1 MPPEAAAARVMLRR
15 RELIGSAAAWPAAAT
30 SSGRPASSGAKVLRY
45 ALNTAETGFDPP
57 RVSDQSSI
65 RVLAHIFESPLTY
78 DELARPVKLVP
89 LVAAKLPEIDDEFRR
104 FVFTIRPGIFFADDS
119 AFGGRPREL
128 VAADFVYTI
137 KRFYDPALRSEWLYQ
152 WENARLLGLSELRQ
166 RALQAKAP
174 FPYDVEVPGLRALDR
189 WRFEVRL
196 AQPAPRLAELFAS
209 RTLAGAVAREV
220 IERYVD
226 DPQAHPVGTG
236 PFMLKEWRRA
246 SKIVLVRNP
255 RFREQ
260 RFAGEPAAGDAAAQ
274 AEAERLAGARAPRVD
289 RIELDIVEESQPR
302 WLAFLNGEHDAVQ
315 VPTDLSALAVPGGRL
330 APYLARRGIR
340 HQRDVASSVAHTY
353 FNFDDPLVGGYT
365 PAKVALRR
373 AIALAYDSAEEIR
386 LVRGGQALPA
396 QSMIPPGCYGADPA
410 LVSEMSRPNP
420 ARARA
425 LLEMHGYVDRD
436 GDGLRETPEGRRLEL
451 RIAFTTDQRARR
463 ISELWLRRMRAVGLR
478 TRFEVAPFGELIR
491 RSLAGQL
498 MMWGFAW
505 QGGPDGDFFLSL
517 AYGPNADQ
525 NNDARFK
532 LAAFDRLYERQR
544 VLPDGPERLALMRQ
558 AAHLMLAYVPYIA
571 HLHEI
576 TNDLAHP
583 HVRGALRHPF
593 NQDWWRWIDVD
604 PTAAGQDRP

>member
-1 MPPEAAAARVMLRR
+1 MLRR
-15 RELIGSAAAWPAAAT
+15 RELIGGVAALPAAAT
-30 SSGRPASSGAKVLRY
+30 GSRRPGAAGVKVLRY

-78 DELARPVKLVP
+78 DELARPVRLVP
-89 LVAAKLPEIDDEFRR
+89 LVAAAMPEVDDEFRR
-104 FVFTIRPGIFFADDS
+104 FVFTIRPGIFFADDP

-152 WENARLLGLSELRQ
+152 WENAGLLGLSELR
-166 RALQAKAP
+166 RRVLASKAA
-174 FPYDVEVPGLRALDR
+174 FPYDEEVPGLRALDR
-189 WRFEVRL
+189 HRFEVRL
-196 AQPAPRLAELFAS
+196 ARPAPRLADHFAS

-220 IERYVD
+220 LERSAD

-246 SKIVLVRNP
+246 SRIVLVRNP

-260 RFAGEPAAGDAAAQ
+260 RFAGRPAPDDAPAQ
-274 AEAERLAGARAPRVD
+274 AEARRLQGARAPLVD
-289 RIELDIVEESQPR
+289 RIELDVVEESQPR
-302 WLAFLNGEHDAVQ
+302 WLAFLNGEHDAVA
-315 VPTDLSALAVPGGRL
+315 VPSDLSALAVPDGQL

-340 HQRDVASSVAHTY
+340 HEREVASSVAHTF
-353 FNFDDPLVGGYT
+353 FNFDNPVVGGYG
-365 PAKVALRR
+365 PDKVALRR

-386 LVRGGQALPA
+386 VARGGQGLPA
-396 QSMIPPGCYGADPA
+396 QSMIPPDCYGAEPA
-410 LVSEMSRPNP
+410 LATEMSRPSP

-436 GDGLRETPEGRRLEL
+436 GDGFRETPAGERLEL
-451 RIAFTTDQRARR
+451 RIAFPPDQRSRR
-463 ISELWLRRMRAVGLR
+463 ISELWLKRMRAVGLR

-498 MMWGFAW
+498 MMWGFSW
-505 QGGPDGDFFLSL
+505 QGGPDGDFFLGL

-525 NNDARFK
+525 SNDARFR

-544 VLPDGPERLALMRQ
+544 VLPDGPERLALMHR
-558 AAHLMLAYVPYIA
+558 ATRLMLAYVPYIA

-593 NQDWWRWIDVD
+593 NQDW
-604 PTAAGQDRP
+604 

>member
-1 MPPEAAAARVMLRR
+1 MLRR
-15 RELIGSAAAWPAAAT
+15 RELIGGVAALPAAAT
-30 SSGRPASSGAKVLRY
+30 GSRRPGAAGVKVLRY

-78 DELARPVKLVP
+78 DELARPVRLVP
-89 LVAAKLPEIDDEFRR
+89 LVAAAMPEVDDEFRR
-104 FVFTIRPGIFFADDS
+104 FVFTIRPGIFFADDP

-152 WENARLLGLSELRQ
+152 WENAGLLGLSELR
-166 RALQAKAP
+166 RRVLASKAA
-174 FPYDVEVPGLRALDR
+174 FPYDEEVPGLRALDR
-189 WRFEVRL
+189 HRFEVRL
-196 AQPAPRLAELFAS
+196 ARPAPRLADHFAS

-220 IERYVD
+220 IERYAD

-236 PFMLKEWRRA
+236 PFMLREWRRA
-246 SKIVLVRNP
+246 SRIVLVRNP

-260 RFAGEPAAGDAAAQ
+260 RFAGRPAPDDAPAQ
-274 AEAERLAGARAPRVD
+274 AEARRLQGARAPLVD
-289 RIELDIVEESQPR
+289 RIELDVVEESQPR
-302 WLAFLNGEHDAVQ
+302 WLAFLNGEHDAVA
-315 VPTDLSALAVPGGRL
+315 VPSDLSALAVPDGQP

-340 HQRDVASSVAHTY
+340 HEREVASSVAHTF
-353 FNFDDPLVGGYT
+353 FNFDNPVVGGYG
-365 PAKVALRR
+365 PDKVALRR

-386 LVRGGQALPA
+386 VARGGQGLPA
-396 QSMIPPGCYGADPA
+396 QSMIPPDCYGAEPA
-410 LVSEMSRPNP
+410 LATEMSRPSP

-436 GDGLRETPEGRRLEL
+436 GDGFRETPAGERLEL
-451 RIAFTTDQRARR
+451 RIAFPPDQRSRR
-463 ISELWLRRMRAVGLR
+463 ISELWLKRMRAVGLR

-498 MMWGFAW
+498 MMWGFSW
-505 QGGPDGDFFLSL
+505 QGGPDGDFFLGL

-525 NNDARFK
+525 SNDARFR

-544 VLPDGPERLALMRQ
+544 VLPDGPERLALMHR
-558 AAHLMLAYVPYIA
+558 ATRLMLAYVPYIA

-604 PTAAGQDRP
+604 PGDRAG

>member
-1 MPPEAAAARVMLRR
+1 MLRR
-15 RELIGSAAAWPAAAT
+15 RELIGGVAALPAAAT
-30 SSGRPASSGAKVLRY
+30 GSRRPGAAGVKVLRY

-78 DELARPVKLVP
+78 DELARPVRLVP
-89 LVAAKLPEIDDEFRR
+89 LVAAAMPEVDDDFRR
-104 FVFTIRPGIFFADDS
+104 FVFTIRPGIFFADDP
-119 AFGGRPREL
+119 AFGGRSREL

-152 WENARLLGLSELRQ
+152 WENAGLLGLSELR
-166 RALQAKAP
+166 RRVLASKAA
-174 FPYDVEVPGLRALDR
+174 FPYDEEVPGLRALDR
-189 WRFEVRL
+189 HRFEVRL
-196 AQPAPRLAELFAS
+196 ARPAPRLADHFAS

-220 IERYVD
+220 IERYAD

-246 SKIVLVRNP
+246 SRIVLVRNP

-260 RFAGEPAAGDAAAQ
+260 RFAGRPAPDDAAAQ
-274 AEAERLAGARAPRVD
+274 AEARRLQGARAPLVD
-289 RIELDIVEESQPR
+289 RIELDVVEESQPR
-302 WLAFLNGEHDAVQ
+302 WLAFLNGEHDAVA
-315 VPTDLSALAVPGGRL
+315 VPSDLSALAVPDGQP

-340 HQRDVASSVAHTY
+340 HEREVASSVAHTF
-353 FNFDDPLVGGYT
+353 FNFDNPVVGGYG
-365 PAKVALRR
+365 PDKVALRR

-386 LVRGGQALPA
+386 VARGGQGLPA
-396 QSMIPPGCYGADPA
+396 QSMIPPDCYGAEPA
-410 LVSEMSRPNP
+410 LATEMSRPSP

-436 GDGLRETPEGRRLEL
+436 GDGFRETPAGERLEL
-451 RIAFTTDQRARR
+451 RIAFPPDQRSRR
-463 ISELWLRRMRAVGLR
+463 ISELWLKRMRAVGLR

-498 MMWGFAW
+498 MMWGFSW
-505 QGGPDGDFFLSL
+505 QGGPDGDFFLGL

-525 NNDARFK
+525 SNDARFR

-544 VLPDGPERLALMRQ
+544 VLPDGPERLALMHR
-558 AAHLMLAYVPYIA
+558 ATRLMLAYVPYIA

-593 NQDWWRWIDVD
+593 NQDWWRWIDVVPD
-604 PTAAGQDRP
+604 AAPQDQR